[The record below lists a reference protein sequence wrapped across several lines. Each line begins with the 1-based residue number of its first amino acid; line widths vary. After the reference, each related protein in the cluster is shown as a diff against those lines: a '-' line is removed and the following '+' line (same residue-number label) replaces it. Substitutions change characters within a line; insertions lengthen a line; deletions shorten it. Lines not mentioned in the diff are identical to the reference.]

1 MKERLGASLDLAC
14 VAGPQDLPRLDDIM
28 RACCTRDLSEMR
40 LLEFARLVIIII
52 IIFNIYIAQINM
64 LQYMIKCASQNI
76 ITLKLFYAEWLL
88 TKNINKII

>member
-1 MKERLGASLDLAC
+1 
-14 VAGPQDLPRLDDIM
+14 
-28 RACCTRDLSEMR
+28 
-40 LLEFARLVIIII
+40 
-52 IIFNIYIAQINM
+52 M